1 MNYWAGYVI
10 LLLSCNTTISGC
22 GKETALRKQQRQAE
36 EKITALYARLS
47 KDDDS
52 EGTSG
57 SIENQRIILERY
69 AKENHLPN
77 PCFFADDGYSGVSFT
92 RPAFMEIMDL
102 AEQGKI
108 GTIVTKDHSR
118 LGRNRLI
125 VGQLLEEDFVRLDV
139 RYIAIM
145 ENIDTAKGVSGIVPM
160 QDLFNE

>member
-1 MNYWAGYVI
+1 M
-10 LLLSCNTTISGC
+10 
-22 GKETALRKQQRQAE
+22 RKQQKQTE

-47 KDDDS
+47 KDDER

-57 SIENQRIILERY
+57 SIENQKIILERY

-77 PCFFADDGYSGVSFT
+77 PRFFADDGYSGVSFT
-92 RPAFMEIMDL
+92 RPAFMEIMEL

-108 GTIVTKDHSR
+108 GIIVTKDHSR

-125 VGQLLEEDFVRLDV
+125 VGQLLEEDFVRLGV

-145 ENIDTAKGVSGIVPM
+145 EKSTHRKGSATLFPYRTFLRNCFRLTGQRNSAKPH
-160 QDLFNE
+160 NRP